1 MESNQRRWQ
10 DWTVLTLGVWL
21 FFAPFLMAYG
31 SIAGA
36 AAWDSYVI
44 GAVAALFAASA
55 LWRTSASQA
64 EEWVNLVLG
73 LWLVAAP
80 FALGFYTSAAA
91 AAWNQIVVGVLIAA
105 AATWALAERPAGG
118 GMHAH
123 HH

>member
-1 MESNQRRWQ
+1 MESKQRWQ

-21 FFAPFLMAYG
+21 FFAPFLMTYG
-31 SIAGA
+31 SITGV

-44 GAVAALFAASA
+44 GAAAALFATSA
-55 LWRTSASQA
+55 LWRASPSQA

-73 LWLVAAP
+73 LWLIAAP
-80 FALGFYTSAAA
+80 FALGFYASAAA
-91 AAWNQIVVGVLIAA
+91 AAWNQVVVGVLIAG
-105 AATWALAERPAGG
+105 AATWALAERPSG